1 MNLQDKVN
9 EVLGSA
15 QPQGKNSLEKQAEA
29 HSAAM
34 SASGWQESPSEPI
47 EQVPSTHYS
56 NQPEPTN
63 EQRAATHYVNQPEQ
77 VADNLST
84 PEPEP
89 VEPMTK
95 RSELDETRIEN
106 EIQRRENLKN
116 LREMKER
123 LQWERDEA
131 VRLLEQERAYKQQ
144 QKQQA
149 EDADDSG
156 IEDEDLTAKKHVK
169 KIVSQSVNKSNRAL
183 EEKLNRLETQ
193 LIERELS
200 DEFPNFKN
208 IVTDANLKKLAERY
222 PHHVRNL
229 SYSPNYKD
237 RAAGAYDL
245 IKQYGIDEEATKE
258 RDGDMVKQ
266 KIATNLAR
274 PKSSAT
280 VSPNTNSSSLAKQSD
295 FSGELTETRKAQIW
309 REMQEI
315 KKRNPVMF

>member
-9 EVLGSA
+9 DLLGGV
-15 QPQGKNSLEKQAEA
+15 QPQAKNSLEKQAEA

-34 SASGWQESPSEPI
+34 SASGWFESSSEPV
-47 EQVPSTHYS
+47 EQVPATHYS
-56 NQPEPTN
+56 NQPEPTVDN
-63 EQRAATHYVNQPEQ
+63 AST
-77 VADNLST
+77 VADNQST

-89 VEPMTK
+89 VEPVTK
-95 RSELDETRIEN
+95 RHELDESRIEN

-131 VRLLEQERAYKQQ
+131 VRLLEQERGYKQQ
-144 QKQQA
+144 QKQAA
-149 EDADDSG
+149 EDVDDSG
-156 IEDEDLTAKKHVK
+156 LEDEDLTAKKHVRK
-169 KIVSQSVNKSNRAL
+169 MVSQTVNKSNRTL
-183 EEKLNRLETQ
+183 EDKINRLETQ
-193 LIERELS
+193 LIERELT

-245 IKQYGIDEEATKE
+245 IKQYGIDSE
-258 RDGDMVKQ
+258 DGKDRQSDEIKQ
-266 KIATNLAR
+266 KIASNLAR

-280 VSPNTNSSSLAKQSD
+280 VNPNTNSSALAKQSD